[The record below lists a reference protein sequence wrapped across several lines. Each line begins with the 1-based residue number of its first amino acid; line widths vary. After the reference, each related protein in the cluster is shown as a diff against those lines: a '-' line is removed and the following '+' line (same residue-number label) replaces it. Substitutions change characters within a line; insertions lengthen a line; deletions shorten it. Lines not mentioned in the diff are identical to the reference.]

1 MGAQTGLGRPELSDD
16 AKQELT
22 RRMREYLPTTE
33 LGFLIAMNADPIA
46 RELNE
51 GLEGS

>member
-1 MGAQTGLGRPELSDD
+1 LGRPELSDD
-16 AKQELT
+16 VKLT
-22 RRMREYLPTTE
+22 RRMREYLPTAE

-51 GLEGS
+51 GLEGF